1 MLTPRDICVACRI
14 SPENLRAC
22 RLNPENLQDALAYR
36 RSNKVRGT
44 SGPRHGACRR
54 SPENLRRCGG
64 MCPGLASRRS
74 KRCGVLRTRGTRLAL
89 VFTAAK

>member
-22 RLNPENLQDALAYR
+22 RLNLENLQDALASR

-54 SPENLRRCGG
+54 SPENLRRGG
-64 MCPGLASRRS
+64 GTSAPFFS
-74 KRCGVLRTRGTRLAL
+74 KSCLCHW
-89 VFTAAK
+89 